1 MAEKSLLKRVDA
13 AIYAAVKRQQ
23 LVGMPWQRGP
33 RISFS
38 TAHVTN
44 PICSQ
49 LKKQLKA

>member
-23 LVGMPWQRGP
+23 LVGMPWQP